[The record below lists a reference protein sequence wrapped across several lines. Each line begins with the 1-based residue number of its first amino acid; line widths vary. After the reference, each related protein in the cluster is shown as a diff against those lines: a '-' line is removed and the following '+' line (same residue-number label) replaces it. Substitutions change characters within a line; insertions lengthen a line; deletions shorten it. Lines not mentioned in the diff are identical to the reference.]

1 MGRTMIGRAA
11 GLVLLAALCAGS
23 ATAVASG
30 STLARRPPPQL
41 LLPRHADGLS
51 RALSAGRLSP
61 AREALLRAEAL
72 FHSARV
78 AARYGPVARPGQH
91 DATLILRDLVARI
104 HDLSP
109 ADQAVAR
116 RILGRPSDGGSDPQ
130 GHGWGTTEA
139 VGSPACGTHVCVH
152 WVSTTTD
159 APAGTDTTPANGIP
173 DWVDTTL
180 LTLEHVWMVEVT
192 NMGYQAPLDDSTSTN
207 HGPDGKLDVY
217 ISNLGSQQLYGYC
230 TTDDPD
236 LVDTNS
242 TYPYYDGSAYCVL
255 DNNYTEA
262 IFSNH
267 TPVQNLHVTAAH
279 EFFHA
284 VQAAYDFFDDT
295 WMIEGTATWMEDQVY
310 TTIND
315 NRQYL
320 VDSQL
325 HQPGVPLDKGSQ
337 CCFQYGEWIWWRFLS
352 ESLGDPTIIRDIWEL
367 ADGSGTTKGDMVAG
381 PDQYSL
387 QAAKN
392 ALAARGQKLR
402 TAYGDFAVWNR
413 IPSKRY
419 SEGAAYPVAP
429 LSGTFALGP
438 SHRTT
443 GWLTVKLKHLTSVY
457 AALVPG
463 SAASTSGHVT
473 VQVDG
478 PPIGYGPEA
487 RLIITTTAGAVTM
500 KRFVLNSAGAGQ
512 LRVAFGRGTIKN
524 VVVVMSNASQRYHC
538 FQQTALACQGI
549 SLDDGR
555 TYAFRATL
563 S

>member
-1 MGRTMIGRAA
+1 
-11 GLVLLAALCAGS
+11 
-23 ATAVASG
+23 
-30 STLARRPPPQL
+30 
-41 LLPRHADGLS
+41 
-51 RALSAGRLSP
+51 
-61 AREALLRAEAL
+61 
-72 FHSARV
+72 
-78 AARYGPVARPGQH
+78 
-91 DATLILRDLVARI
+91 
-104 HDLSP
+104 
-109 ADQAVAR
+109 
-116 RILGRPSDGGSDPQ
+116 
-130 GHGWGTTEA
+130 
-139 VGSPACGTHVCVH
+139 
-152 WVSTTTD
+152 
-159 APAGTDTTPANGIP
+159 
-173 DWVDTTL
+173 
-180 LTLEHVWMVEVT
+180 
-192 NMGYQAPLDDSTSTN
+192 MGYQAPLDDSTSTN

-236 LVDTNS
+236 LVDPDS

-267 TPVQNLHVTAAH
+267 TPLQNLQVTAAH

-284 VQAAYDFFDDT
+284 VQAAYDFFDDV

-310 TTIND
+310 TSIND

-337 CCFQYGEWIWWRFLS
+337 CCFQYGEWIWWRYLS
-352 ESLGDPTIIRDIWEL
+352 ESLGDPSIIRDIWER

-381 PDQYSL
+381 PDNYSL

-429 LSGTFALGP
+429 LSGSFPLGP

-463 SAASTSGHVT
+463 PTASTSGHVT

-478 PPIGYGPEA
+478 PTIGYGPEA
-487 RLIITTTAGAVTM
+487 RLIITTMAGAVTM

-538 FQQTALACQGI
+538 FQGTALACQGTP
-549 SLDDGR
+549 LDDGR